1 MLRRLQTHDVGP
13 AKDMTLEFGERLNV
27 LTGDNGLGK
36 SFVLEL
42 VWWLLTG
49 SWAGPLAVPSGQ
61 APKVWY
67 QAGDPADERGRAHFE
82 FADQAWRWDGV
93 HKRAPRG
100 SVIYVGAQRQASFV
114 HGRSVFPPSFPDV
127 EHRATEPDAFRF
139 QGSELWEGKVDGSG
153 RPVCNGLIRDVVNW
167 MRSRP
172 VAGFGSPSAPPAP
185 DPFAAFERVLEV
197 LSPPGGKPLTM
208 AAPRRVFVG
217 DSREIPTLHTPWE
230 REPVPVTLAA
240 AGMRRVLELAYLL
253 VWTWHEHLQV
263 SQLKRLVPQQELF
276 ILVDEPELH
285 LHPRWQRTVLPAIV
299 AVANEL
305 DPSLRVQLF
314 VTTHSPLVLASGELL
329 VDPQRDR
336 LFHFDARGGDVVVD
350 EHAWVKQGDAVGWL
364 TSELFGFD
372 RGGSLESEQAI
383 RWADAFM
390 EGRVDE
396 IPERFRDKR
405 TLDEELRRVLAA
417 SDTFWARWFVSSED
431 VAS

>member
-1 MLRRLQTHDVGP
+1 MPGP
-13 AKDMTLEFGERLNV
+13 
-27 LTGDNGLGK
+27 
-36 SFVLEL
+36 
-42 VWWLLTG
+42 
-49 SWAGPLAVPSGQ
+49 
-61 APKVWY
+61 
-67 QAGDPADERGRAHFE
+67 
-82 FADQAWRWDGV
+82 
-93 HKRAPRG
+93 
-100 SVIYVGAQRQASFV
+100 
-114 HGRSVFPPSFPDV
+114 
-127 EHRATEPDAFRF
+127 EHRATETDAFRF
-139 QGSELWEGKVDGSG
+139 RGQELWEGKLDGSG

-167 MRSRP
+167 MRSRT
-172 VAGFGSPSAPPAP
+172 VAGSGPQWGSAWGSGSPLP
-185 DPFAAFERVLEV
+185 DPFTAFERVLEV
-197 LSPPGGKPLTM
+197 LSPPGDKPLKM
-208 AAPRRVFVG
+208 GSPRRVFVG

-263 SQLKRLVPQQELF
+263 SQLKRLAPKRELF

-285 LHPRWQRTVLPAIV
+285 LHPRWQRSVLPAIV

-305 DPSLRVQLF
+305 DPNLQVQLF

-336 LFHFDARGGDVVVD
+336 LFHFDARAGDVVVD

-372 RGGSLESEQAI
+372 RGGSLAGEQAI

-390 EGRVDE
+390 EGRLDE
-396 IPERFRDKR
+396 IPEPLRDKR
-405 TLDEELRRVLAA
+405 TLDSELRRVLAA
-417 SDTFWARWFVSSED
+417 SDTFWARWFVNSED